1 LRREN
6 YWKASSKNLNKRSKF
21 AQIPS
26 QFMNTVTNSLL
37 SIVVPLYNEEDN
49 VVLLTQKIRE
59 SLSGYSYQIVYVDDF
74 STDKTR
80 KAIKGMD
87 DPKVHL
93 IELKKNYGQ
102 SLALAAGIDYA
113 EGEYIITMDGDLQ
126 NDPSDIPQMLGHAV
140 NDDYDVVTGIRQ
152 KRKDSPIKKIPSKI
166 ANFLVRRVTQLNI
179 KDNGCALKVFTKD
192 IAKGLNLYGEMHRFI
207 TLLAHLEGAQIK
219 QVPVKHHA
227 RHAGV
232 SKYGLERVFKVVAD
246 MMLLL
251 FIRKYFQRPIH
262 LFGIFGVLLIILGIF
277 INIYLLIVK
286 LGFGE
291 DIGSRPLLIFGMMF
305 ILGGIQLFTIGI
317 VMELL
322 IRTYYESQQ
331 KRPYRVKKIT
341 IGDGK
346 AA

>member
-1 LRREN
+1 M
-6 YWKASSKNLNKRSKF
+6 S
-21 AQIPS
+21 
-26 QFMNTVTNSLL
+26 TVTDSLL

-49 VVLLTQKIRE
+49 VVLLTQKINE
-59 SLSGYSYQIVYVDDF
+59 SLEGYNYQIVYVDDF

-80 KAIKGMD
+80 FKVKEMD
-87 DPKVHL
+87 DKRVHL

-126 NDPSDIPQMLGHAV
+126 NDPSDIPGMLEYAIGEE
-140 NDDYDVVTGIRQ
+140 YDLVTGIRQ
-152 KRKDSPIKKIPSKI
+152 KRKDSLVKKIPSKI
-166 ANFLVRRVTQLNI
+166 ANFLVRRVTKLDI

-192 IAKGLNLYGEMHRFI
+192 IAKSLNLYGEMHRFI

-262 LFGIFGVLLIILGIF
+262 LFGIFGVLLVILGIL
-277 INIYLLIVK
+277 INVYLLIVK
-286 LGFGE
+286 LGFGQ
-291 DIGSRPLLIFGMMF
+291 DIGTRPLLIFGMMF
-305 ILGGIQLFTIGI
+305 IVGGIQLFTIGI

-331 KRPYRVKKIT
+331 KRPYRIKKIS

-346 AA
+346 TA

>member
-1 LRREN
+1 M
-6 YWKASSKNLNKRSKF
+6 S
-21 AQIPS
+21 
-26 QFMNTVTNSLL
+26 TVTDSLL

-49 VVLLTQKIRE
+49 VVLLTQKIHE
-59 SLSGYSYQIVYVDDF
+59 SLPGYHYQIVYVDDF

-80 KAIKGMD
+80 QKVKEMD
-87 DPKVHL
+87 DDKVHL

-102 SLALAAGIDYA
+102 SLALAAGLDYA

-126 NDPSDIPQMLGHAV
+126 NDPSDIPHMLEYAV
-140 NDDYDVVTGIRQ
+140 SGEYDVVTGIRQ
-152 KRKDSPIKKIPSKI
+152 KRKDSLVKKIPSKI
-166 ANFLVRRVTQLNI
+166 ANFLVRRVTKLDI

-207 TLLAHLEGAQIK
+207 TLLAFLEGAQIK

-262 LFGIFGVLLIILGIF
+262 LFGILGVLLVILGVF

-331 KRPYRVKKIT
+331 KRPYRIKKIT

>member
-1 LRREN
+1 M
-6 YWKASSKNLNKRSKF
+6 ST
-21 AQIPS
+21 I
-26 QFMNTVTNSLL
+26 TDSLL

-49 VVLLTQKIRE
+49 VVLLTQKIHE
-59 SLSGYSYQIVYVDDF
+59 SLSNYNYQIVYVDDF

-80 KAIKGMD
+80 KVVKDMA

-113 EGEYIITMDGDLQ
+113 AGEYIITMDGDLQ
-126 NDPSDIPQMLGHAV
+126 NDPSDIPSMLEHAV

-152 KRKDSPIKKIPSKI
+152 KRKDSLVKKIPSKI
-166 ANFLVRRVTQLNI
+166 ANFLVRRVTKLDI

-277 INIYLLIVK
+277 INIYLLVVK

-331 KRPYRVKKIT
+331 KRPYRIKNIS

>member
-1 LRREN
+1 MD
-6 YWKASSKNLNKRSKF
+6 
-21 AQIPS
+21 I
-26 QFMNTVTNSLL
+26 VTPSLL
-37 SIVVPLYNEEDN
+37 SVVVPLYNEEDN
-49 VVLLTQKIRE
+49 VILLTQKIHD
-59 SLSGYSYQIVYVDDF
+59 SLVGYTYQIIYIDDF
-74 STDKTR
+74 STDSTK
-80 KAIKGMD
+80 KVVKGMN

-126 NDPSDIPQMLGHAV
+126 NDPSDIPQMLSYAV
-140 NDDYDVVTGIRQ
+140 HEDFDLVTGIRQ
-152 KRKDSPIKKIPSKI
+152 KRKDSLIKKIPSKI
-166 ANFLVRRVTQLNI
+166 ANYMVRRVTKLDI
-179 KDNGCALKVFTKD
+179 KDNGCALKVFGKD
-192 IAKGLNLYGEMHRFI
+192 IAKDLNLYGEMHRFI

-262 LFGIFGVLLIILGIF
+262 LFGIFGVLLIILGIL
-277 INIYLLIVK
+277 INFYLLIVK
-286 LGFGE
+286 FGMGE
-291 DIGSRPLLIFGMMF
+291 DIGNRPLLIFGLMF

-331 KRPYRVKKIT
+331 KRPYRIKKVSV
-341 IGDGK
+341 GGQS
-346 AA
+346 A

>member
-1 LRREN
+1 M
-6 YWKASSKNLNKRSKF
+6 S
-21 AQIPS
+21 
-26 QFMNTVTNSLL
+26 TVTDSLL

-49 VVLLTQKIRE
+49 VVLLTQKIHE
-59 SLSGYSYQIVYVDDF
+59 SLEGYSYQIVYVDDF

-80 KAIKGMD
+80 QRVKEMD
-87 DPKVHL
+87 DDKVHL

-102 SLALAAGIDYA
+102 SLALAAGLDYA

-126 NDPSDIPQMLGHAV
+126 NDPSDIPQMLEYAV
-140 NDDYDVVTGIRQ
+140 GGEYDVVTGIRQ
-152 KRKDSPIKKIPSKI
+152 KRKDSLVKKIPSKI
-166 ANFLVRRVTQLNI
+166 ANFLVRRVTKLDI

-207 TLLAHLEGAQIK
+207 TLLAFLEGGQIK

-262 LFGIFGVLLIILGIF
+262 LFGIFGVLLIILGVF

-331 KRPYRVKKIT
+331 KRPYRIKKIT
-341 IGDGK
+341 VGDGK

>member
-1 LRREN
+1 M
-6 YWKASSKNLNKRSKF
+6 S
-21 AQIPS
+21 
-26 QFMNTVTNSLL
+26 TVTDSLL

-49 VVLLTQKIRE
+49 VALLTQKIHE
-59 SLSGYSYQIVYVDDF
+59 SLEGYNYQIVYVDDF

-80 KAIKGMD
+80 QKVKEMD
-87 DPKVHL
+87 DRKVHL

-102 SLALAAGIDYA
+102 SLALAAGLDYA

-126 NDPSDIPQMLGHAV
+126 NDPSDIPQMLEYAV
-140 NDDYDVVTGIRQ
+140 NGEYDVVTGIRQ
-152 KRKDSPIKKIPSKI
+152 KRKDSLIKKIPSKI
-166 ANFLVRRVTQLNI
+166 ANFLVRRVTKLDI

-277 INIYLLIVK
+277 INIYLLVVK
-286 LGFGE
+286 LGFGQ
-291 DIGSRPLLIFGMMF
+291 DIGSRPLLIFGVMF

-331 KRPYRVKKIT
+331 KRPYRIKKIS

-346 AA
+346 TA

>member
-1 LRREN
+1 MD
-6 YWKASSKNLNKRSKF
+6 
-21 AQIPS
+21 I
-26 QFMNTVTNSLL
+26 VTHSLL
-37 SIVVPLYNEEDN
+37 SIVVPLYNEEEN
-49 VVLLTQKIRE
+49 VALLTQKIHE
-59 SLSGYSYQIVYVDDF
+59 SLIGYDYQIIYIDDF
-74 STDKTR
+74 STDKTKQVV
-80 KAIKGMD
+80 KAMND
-87 DPKVHL
+87 DKVHL

-126 NDPSDIPQMLGHAV
+126 NDPSDIPQMLSYAV
-140 NDDYDVVTGIRQ
+140 NDEYDLVTGIRQ
-152 KRKDSPIKKIPSKI
+152 KRKDSLVKKIPSKI
-166 ANFLVRRVTQLNI
+166 ANYLVRRVTKLDI

-192 IAKGLNLYGEMHRFI
+192 IAKDLNLYGEMHRFI

-262 LFGIFGVLLIILGIF
+262 LFGIFGFLLILLGVF

-286 LGFGE
+286 LGLGQ
-291 DIGSRPLLIFGMMF
+291 DIGTRPLLMFGMMF

-331 KRPYRVKKIT
+331 KRPYRIKKVT
-341 IGDGK
+341 IGGK
-346 AA
+346 

>member
-1 LRREN
+1 M
-6 YWKASSKNLNKRSKF
+6 S
-21 AQIPS
+21 
-26 QFMNTVTNSLL
+26 TVTDSML

-49 VVLLTQKIRE
+49 VVLLTQKINE
-59 SLSGYSYQIVYVDDF
+59 SLEGYNYQIVYVDDF

-80 KAIKGMD
+80 IKVKEMD
-87 DPKVHL
+87 DKRVHL

-126 NDPSDIPQMLGHAV
+126 NDPSDIPGMLEYAIGEE
-140 NDDYDVVTGIRQ
+140 YDLVTGIRQ
-152 KRKDSPIKKIPSKI
+152 KRKDSLVKKIPSKI
-166 ANFLVRRVTQLNI
+166 ANFLVRRVTKLDI

-192 IAKGLNLYGEMHRFI
+192 IAKSLNLYGEMHRFI

-262 LFGIFGVLLIILGIF
+262 LFGIFGVLLVILGIL
-277 INIYLLIVK
+277 INVYLLIVK
-286 LGFGE
+286 LGFGQ
-291 DIGSRPLLIFGMMF
+291 DIGTRPLLIFGMMF
-305 ILGGIQLFTIGI
+305 IVGGIQLFTIGI

-331 KRPYRVKKIT
+331 KRPYRIKKIS

>member
-1 LRREN
+1 M
-6 YWKASSKNLNKRSKF
+6 S
-21 AQIPS
+21 
-26 QFMNTVTNSLL
+26 TVTDSLL

-49 VVLLTQKIRE
+49 VVLLTQKINE
-59 SLSGYSYQIVYVDDF
+59 SLEGYNYQIVYVDDF

-80 KAIKGMD
+80 IKVKEMD
-87 DPKVHL
+87 DKRVHL

-126 NDPSDIPQMLGHAV
+126 NDPSDIPGMLEYAIGEE
-140 NDDYDVVTGIRQ
+140 YDLVTGIRQ
-152 KRKDSPIKKIPSKI
+152 KRKDSLVKKIPSKI
-166 ANFLVRRVTQLNI
+166 ANFLVSRVTKLDI

-192 IAKGLNLYGEMHRFI
+192 IAKSLNLYGEMHRFI

-262 LFGIFGVLLIILGIF
+262 LFGIFGVLLVILGIL
-277 INIYLLIVK
+277 INVYLLIVK
-286 LGFGE
+286 LGFGQ
-291 DIGSRPLLIFGMMF
+291 DIGTRPLLIFGMMF
-305 ILGGIQLFTIGI
+305 IVGGIQLFTIGI

-331 KRPYRVKKIT
+331 KRPYRIKKIS

>member
-1 LRREN
+1 M
-6 YWKASSKNLNKRSKF
+6 S
-21 AQIPS
+21 
-26 QFMNTVTNSLL
+26 TVTDSLL

-49 VVLLTQKIRE
+49 VVLLTQKINE
-59 SLSGYSYQIVYVDDF
+59 SLEGYNYQIVYVDDF

-80 KAIKGMD
+80 IKVKEMD
-87 DPKVHL
+87 DKNVHL

-126 NDPSDIPQMLGHAV
+126 NDPSDIPQMLEYAITEE
-140 NDDYDVVTGIRQ
+140 YDLVTGIRQ
-152 KRKDSPIKKIPSKI
+152 KRKDSQVKKIPSKI
-166 ANFLVRRVTQLNI
+166 ANFLVRRVTKLDI

-192 IAKGLNLYGEMHRFI
+192 IAKSLNLYGEMHRFI
-207 TLLAHLEGAQIK
+207 TLLAYLEGAQIK

-262 LFGIFGVLLIILGIF
+262 LFGIFGVLLVILGIL
-277 INIYLLIVK
+277 INVYLLIVK
-286 LGFGE
+286 LGFGQ
-291 DIGSRPLLIFGMMF
+291 DIGTRPLLIFGMMF
-305 ILGGIQLFTIGI
+305 IVGGIQLFTIGI

-331 KRPYRVKKIT
+331 KRPYRIKKIS

-346 AA
+346 VA

>member
-1 LRREN
+1 
-6 YWKASSKNLNKRSKF
+6 
-21 AQIPS
+21 
-26 QFMNTVTNSLL
+26 MNIITDSLL

-49 VVLLTQKIRE
+49 AALLTKKIHE
-59 SLSGYSYQIVYVDDF
+59 SLEGYNYQIIYIDDF
-74 STDKTR
+74 STDHTR
-80 KAIKGMD
+80 KVIKDLKD
-87 DPKVHL
+87 DKVHL

-113 EGEYIITMDGDLQ
+113 KGEYIITMDGDLQ
-126 NDPSDIPQMLGHAV
+126 NDPSDIPQMLTYAV
-140 NDDYDVVTGIRQ
+140 DGEYDVVTGIRQ
-152 KRKDSPIKKIPSKI
+152 KRKDSLVKKIPSKI
-166 ANFLVRRVTQLNI
+166 ANFLVRRVTKLDI

-192 IAKGLNLYGEMHRFI
+192 IAKDLNLYGEMHRFI

-262 LFGIFGVLLIILGIF
+262 LFGILGVLLIILGIF

-286 LGFGE
+286 LTGE
-291 DIGSRPLLIFGMMF
+291 DIGTRPLLIFGMMF
-305 ILGGIQLFTIGI
+305 ILAGIQLFTIGI

-322 IRTYYESQQ
+322 IRTYYESQS
-331 KRPYRVKKIT
+331 KRPYRIKKVF
-341 IGDGK
+341 IGDK
-346 AA
+346 SA

>member
-1 LRREN
+1 MSLP
-6 YWKASSKNLNKRSKF
+6 A
-21 AQIPS
+21 
-26 QFMNTVTNSLL
+26 NTLL
-37 SIVVPLYNEEDN
+37 SIVVPLYNEEEN
-49 VVLLTQKIRE
+49 IVLLTQKIHE
-59 SLSGYSYQIVYVDDF
+59 SLTGYTYQIIYIDDF
-74 STDKTR
+74 STDNTR
-80 KAIKGMD
+80 NVVKQMND
-87 DPKVHL
+87 NNVHL

-113 EGEYIITMDGDLQ
+113 EGDYIITMDGDLQ
-126 NDPSDIPQMLGHAV
+126 NDPSDIPQMLEFAQSEE
-140 NDDYDVVTGIRQ
+140 YDLITGIRQ
-152 KRKDSPIKKIPSKI
+152 KRKDSLVKKIPSKI
-166 ANFLVRRVTQLNI
+166 ANFLVRRVTKLDI

-262 LFGIFGVLLIILGIF
+262 LFGIFGVLLIILGSLIE
-277 INIYLLIVK
+277 IYLLVVK
-286 LGFGE
+286 FGFGQ
-291 DIGSRPLLIFGMMF
+291 DIGTRPLLIFGMMF

-331 KRPYRVKKIT
+331 KRPYRIKKIS
-341 IGDGK
+341 IGDRK